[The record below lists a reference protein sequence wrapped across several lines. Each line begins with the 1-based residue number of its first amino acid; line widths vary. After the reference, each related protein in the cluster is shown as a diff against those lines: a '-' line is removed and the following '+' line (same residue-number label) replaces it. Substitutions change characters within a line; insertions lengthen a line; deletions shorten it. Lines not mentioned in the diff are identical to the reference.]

1 MALVVALGVLAVLAV
16 VMLVFVGI
24 ERGPEPV
31 DVAVAYEL
39 AWRRRDYATLF
50 DLSAKELRDGLAR
63 DEFVA
68 AKRASDAKADVAT
81 DATMSDVASVDLAS
95 GDVASADAAEADVAE
110 ADVAGADVAGAD
122 AVNAADVAPFTHG
135 AVTRVR
141 VDEVVA
147 ATDSAL
153 VVTRA
158 EGEDLRHRVMCERR
172 QGRWQVV
179 GYNLVTS
186 DP

>member
-1 MALVVALGVLAVLAV
+1 MALVIALAVLALLAI
-16 VMLVFVGI
+16 VMLVFVGV
-24 ERGPEPV
+24 EGGPEPV
-31 DVAVAYEL
+31 DVAIAYEL
-39 AWRRRDYATLF
+39 AWRRRDYSTLF

-68 AKRASDAKADVAT
+68 TKRAGDHKAELAGVST
-81 DATMSDVASVDLAS
+81 PGSSVP
-95 GDVASADAAEADVAE
+95 SAAANRSANPV
-110 ADVAGADVAGAD
+110 VL
-122 AVNAADVAPFTHG
+122 
-135 AVTRVR
+135 

-158 EGEDLRHRVMCERR
+158 EGEHLRHRVMCERR

-186 DP
+186 DS

>member
-1 MALVVALGVLAVLAV
+1 MALVVALGLLVALAV

-39 AWRRRDYATLF
+39 AWRRHDYATLF

-68 AKRASDAKADVAT
+68 AKRAGDARAAVARGESHPH
-81 DATMSDVASVDLAS
+81 AEPAPSVA
-95 GDVASADAAEADVAE
+95 VA
-110 ADVAGADVAGAD
+110 
-122 AVNAADVAPFTHG
+122 
-135 AVTRVR
+135 VR
-141 VDEVVA
+141 VDEILA

-172 QGRWQVV
+172 HGRWQVV

>member
-1 MALVVALGVLAVLAV
+1 MALVIALGLIAVLAII
-16 VMLVFVGI
+16 MTIFVGY
-24 ERGPEPV
+24 ERGPAPA

-39 AWRRRDYATLF
+39 AWHRRDYSTMF

-68 AKRASDAKADVAT
+68 AKRASDAKIDRAPSNPLSRGV
-81 DATMSDVASVDLAS
+81 SK
-95 GDVASADAAEADVAE
+95 
-110 ADVAGADVAGAD
+110 GAP
-122 AVNAADVAPFTHG
+122 NR
-135 AVTRVR
+135 VT

-153 VVTRA
+153 VITRLA
-158 EGEDLRHRVMCERR
+158 DLRHRVLCERR

-179 GYNLVTS
+179 GYNLVTNGS
-186 DP
+186 